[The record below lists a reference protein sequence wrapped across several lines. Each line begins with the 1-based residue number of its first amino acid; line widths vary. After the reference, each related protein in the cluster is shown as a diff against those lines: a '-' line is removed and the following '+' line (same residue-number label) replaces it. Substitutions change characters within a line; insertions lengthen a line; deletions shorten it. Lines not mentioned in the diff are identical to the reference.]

1 MRINEKIIEY
11 SKIYS
16 RNKIIIS
23 KNEFVGL
30 KLLDLGKILSNEIA
44 TKLSDKNLAI
54 KTLFIIDE
62 LFSSSITN
70 DSAYGKYLAIQN
82 VGILFEPELK
92 TDFLQILDKYSSS
105 NTLFVK
111 WEGEIKDGILY
122 FLTKEKGQ
130 KIDIKNL
137 SHIVIF

>member
-1 MRINEKIIEY
+1 MDRVLNYIK
-11 SKIYS
+11 SKP
-16 RNKIIIS
+16 RNKIVFYKQDVSGIKSIDIGKKLSHEIKSIS
-23 KNEFVGL
+23 ADAKIGL
-30 KLLDLGKILSNEIA
+30 KSRL
-44 TKLSDKNLAI
+44 
-54 KTLFIIDE
+54 IIEE

-111 WEGEIKDGILY
+111 WEGEIENGILY

-137 SHIVIF
+137 SHIVI

>member
-1 MRINEKIIEY
+1 MDKIGKY
-11 SKIYS
+11 LKSQS
-16 RNKIIIS
+16 RNKIVFF
-23 KNEFVGL
+23 KNEIPGIEPLNVGNKLAKEL
-30 KLLDLGKILSNEIA
+30 KLLVADSKIGLKSR
-44 TKLSDKNLAI
+44 L
-54 KTLFIIDE
+54 IIEE

-70 DSAYGKYLAIQN
+70 DSTYGKYLAIQN

-111 WEGEIKDGILY
+111 WEGEIEDGILY
-122 FLTKEKGQ
+122 FLTNEKGQ

-137 SHIVIF
+137 SHIVI

>member
-1 MRINEKIIEY
+1 MDKIGKYII
-11 SKIYS
+11 SQS
-16 RNKIIIS
+16 RNKIVFFKTDMPGIEQLNVGDKLAKKIKHLVEDS
-23 KNEFVGL
+23 KIGL
-30 KLLDLGKILSNEIA
+30 KSRL
-44 TKLSDKNLAI
+44 
-54 KTLFIIDE
+54 IIEE

-111 WEGEIKDGILY
+111 WEGEIEDGILY

-137 SHIVIF
+137 SHIVI

>member
-1 MRINEKIIEY
+1 MRDSLSTY
-11 SKIYS
+11 LQSQS
-16 RNKIIIS
+16 RNKIVFFKNDMPGIEQLNVGDKLAKEIKHLVEDS
-23 KNEFVGL
+23 KIGL
-30 KLLDLGKILSNEIA
+30 KSRL
-44 TKLSDKNLAI
+44 
-54 KTLFIIDE
+54 IIEE

-111 WEGEIKDGILY
+111 WEGEIENGILY

-137 SHIVIF
+137 SHIVI